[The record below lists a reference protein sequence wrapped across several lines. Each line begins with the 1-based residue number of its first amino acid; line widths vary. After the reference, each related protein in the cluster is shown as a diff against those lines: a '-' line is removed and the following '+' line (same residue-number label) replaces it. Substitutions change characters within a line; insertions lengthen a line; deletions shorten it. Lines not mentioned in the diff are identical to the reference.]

1 MPKSGQERKAR
12 RRARQAAEAARVSQQ
27 APGGAADVG
36 SVKASPPPSGS
47 REDLQEAYDAAEADL
62 VAAAGDHW
70 AAGGNEVTERA
81 NQRLVRRSLRWLT
94 DGDGESFDNRPT
106 KKLPHK
112 EVALLQTRRAML
124 SKDLQTAVGLGVR
137 TLIALERQNQ
147 VDDLNWDPFK
157 QPTAPGGVEGGVV
170 VNNQVVIQMPSNGRG
185 PTDNVIG

>member
-1 MPKSGQERKAR
+1 M
-12 RRARQAAEAARVSQQ
+12 
-27 APGGAADVG
+27 G

-94 DGDGESFDNRPT
+94 DGDGESFDGRPT

-124 SKDLQTAVGLGVR
+124 SEDLQTAVGLGVR

-157 QPTAPGGVEGGVV
+157 HPTPAGPSGVPEGGVV
-170 VNNQVVIQMPSNGRG
+170 VNNQIVLQMPSNGRG
-185 PTDNVIG
+185 PGEV